1 MATRDL
7 DDLEARVDALTER
20 LERQGKLIE
29 RITTNVYDVVEA
41 MREMRDLRWEVGGVP
56 EEPAEP
62 QPLPSSDGRV
72 VDLVDYVRNRAS
84 GDA

>member
-1 MATRDL
+1 MATHEL

-29 RITTNVYDVVEA
+29 RITANVYDVVEA
-41 MREMRDLRWEVGGVP
+41 MREMRDRRWGGGGVA

-62 QPLPSSDGRV
+62 QPPRSSDGRV
-72 VDLVDYVRNRAS
+72 VDLGDYARSRAS

>member
-1 MATRDL
+1 MATHDL

-29 RITTNVYDVVEA
+29 RITANVYEVVEA
-41 MREMRDLRWEVGGVP
+41 MREMRDRRRGARGEP

-62 QPLPSSDGRV
+62 QRSSDGRV
-72 VDLVDYVRNRAS
+72 VDLEDYVRSRAS